1 MTSENFPSPDQN
13 ADRTPATGQEGVP
26 ENRPLLNL
34 GNARPQSSPE
44 ATALTPEPTPSAP
57 SPPQAGTPQAGNPP
71 APQGIDPRLSQFE
84 FPTEAQT
91 PRPPAQPLSP
101 SAAPKS
107 LDLQDLETDTPELGQ
122 DTTALD
128 LSDRPSIETTD
139 PSTTPDDRQDDRQNP
154 LGEFRY
160 GAETEGFPLEAA
172 AFSLVQG
179 QNYALVGGAAA
190 SNTAASNT
198 AASNTAADN
207 ATAAD
212 TALGRSVESLIM
224 GSQKPTEDDPWADPV
239 EEMATALGIGGDS
252 LGSSPSGSSAGS
264 AAPSPDR
271 PPAEP
276 APSSPTTSP
285 TPAASSNPSPA
296 SDPSSASDAAATL
309 DSLQARKAQLQKEV
323 ADLEAQLELL
333 QEELMEAKQALSTM
347 IREASQELKERRQAL
362 KLSIE
367 QLEQRQEK
375 IQEEMKQNFAGA
387 SQELAVRVQSF
398 KNFLVGSLQDLVVAA
413 DDLKLVPEA
422 PDAPAASGSAA
433 TPDPSKPEAKTGQAR
448 TPRFAE
454 QSFVEEAQEIQQLLD
469 QYRNSPDYYGP
480 PWQLRRTFEPIHAD
494 RVSNWFFRQGGRG
507 AIRSLGGRTQNILVA
522 SAVVSILNYF
532 YGEQL
537 SALILANNPERLGE
551 WRRGL
556 QDCLGIARSDF
567 GPNRGVALFEDPFPL
582 AQRADRIL
590 RSGNLPLIIIDESET
605 AIDLSVLQFPI
616 WLAFARDPADRRSQ
630 PQEYF

>member
-44 ATALTPEPTPSAP
+44 ATALTPEPTPSVP
-57 SPPQAGTPQAGNPP
+57 SPPQAATPQAGNPP
-71 APQGIDPRLSQFE
+71 ATPQGIDPRLSQFE
-84 FPTEAQT
+84 FPTEAKATQ
-91 PRPPAQPLSP
+91 PPVQQPP
-101 SAAPKS
+101 KAAPKS

-122 DTTALD
+122 NPTALD
-128 LSDRPSIETTD
+128 SSDRPSISTTD
-139 PSTTPDDRQDDRQNP
+139 PSATPDDRKDSRKDNRQDP
-154 LGEFRY
+154 IGEFRY

-179 QNYALVGGAAA
+179 QNYTSLGG
-190 SNTAASNT
+190 T

-212 TALGRSVESLIM
+212 TALGRSVEALIM
-224 GSQKPTEDDPWADPV
+224 GSQNPTEDDPWADSV
-239 EEMATALGIGGDS
+239 EEIATALGISGES
-252 LGSSPSGSSAGS
+252 SGSSQSRPSAGS
-264 AAPSPDR
+264 GSPSPDR

-276 APSSPTTSP
+276 SPSPPQTSPTTA
-285 TPAASSNPSPA
+285 TSSNPPPDPSPA
-296 SDPSSASDAAATL
+296 SAAAATL

-422 PDAPAASGSAA
+422 PNAPAASGSAVGSAA
-433 TPDPSKPEAKTGQAR
+433 TDPSNPEAKAGQAR

-454 QSFVEEAQEIQQLLD
+454 QSFAEEAQEIQQLLD

-522 SAVVSILNYF
+522 SAVVSVLNYF